1 MVIKI
6 ELSSLY
12 HKCGEI
18 IKNLFVISCQDKL
31 YRVLYYVFAP
41 PSFFGGE
48 KTETTEI

>member
-18 IKNLFVISCQDKL
+18 ISWKIELFPFSQLVKSTFVQ
-31 YRVLYYVFAP
+31 
-41 PSFFGGE
+41 
-48 KTETTEI
+48 